1 MDNISGYIRQR
12 LKELRDEEYR
22 SFHSKLMPET
32 DPAVII
38 GVRMPQLRKLAK
50 EISVIPEACR
60 FMKQLPHR
68 YYEENNLHG
77 LLIEGIKD
85 YDECMDAL
93 EHFLPYVDNWA
104 TCDMIAPKIF
114 AKHREDLLVH
124 IRAWLRS
131 ALTYTVRFGTGML
144 MRHFLDDD
152 FREEYLDMVSALRSD
167 EYYVNMMTAWYFAT
181 ALAKQYEAALPY
193 IEGRKLDVWT
203 HNKAIQKARES
214 RRVSQEHK
222 EYLGTLKIK

>member
-12 LKELRDEEYR
+12 LEELRDETYR
-22 SFHSKLMPET
+22 DFHSKLMPET
-32 DPAVII
+32 DPTVII

-50 EISVIPEACR
+50 EISVMPEACR

-131 ALTYTVRFGTGML
+131 DLTYTVRFGTGML

>member
-12 LKELRDEEYR
+12 LEELRDEEYR

-32 DPAVII
+32 DPDVII

-50 EISVIPEACR
+50 EISAMPEAGL
-60 FMKQLPHR
+60 FMEQLPHR

-77 LLIEGIKD
+77 LLIEGMKD
-85 YDECMDAL
+85 YDECMGAL
-93 EHFLPYVDNWA
+93 ERFLPYVDNWA
-104 TCDMIAPKIF
+104 TCDMIAPKVF

-124 IRAWLRS
+124 IRSWMESDLV
-131 ALTYTVRFGTGML
+131 YTVRFGTGML

-152 FREEYLDMVSALRSD
+152 FRVEYLDIVSALRSD

-214 RRVSQEHK
+214 RRVSREHK

>member
-12 LKELRDEEYR
+12 LEELRDEEYR

-32 DPAVII
+32 DPEVIT

-50 EISVIPEACR
+50 EISAMPEACR

-114 AKHREDLLVH
+114 AKHREDLQVH

-131 ALTYTVRFGTGML
+131 DLTYTVRFGTGML

>member
-12 LKELRDEEYR
+12 LEELRDEEYR

-32 DPAVII
+32 DPEVII

-50 EISVIPEACR
+50 EISAMPEAGL
-60 FMKQLPHR
+60 FMEQLPHR

-77 LLIEGIKD
+77 LLIEGMKD
-85 YDECMDAL
+85 YDECMGAL
-93 EHFLPYVDNWA
+93 ERFLPYVDNWA
-104 TCDMIAPKIF
+104 TCDMIAPKVF

-124 IRAWLRS
+124 IRSWMESDLV
-131 ALTYTVRFGTGML
+131 YTVRFGTGML

-152 FREEYLDMVSALRSD
+152 FRVEYLDIVSALRSD

-214 RRVSQEHK
+214 RRVSREHK